1 MWATRRRPWVDRLA
15 SAWLI
20 QRFIDP
26 EARFLWLAAPEDCP
40 ATAVGF
46 DYDGALFSHVGMRVT
61 FEVLVRRFALEAA
74 IPDALGRLIHFL
86 DVGGLST
93 PEAAGWKAFL
103 QGCGKP
109 LRTMTNC
116 WRQPARCSTAY

>member
-1 MWATRRRPWVDRLA
+1 M
-15 SAWLI
+15 
-20 QRFIDP
+20 
-26 EARFLWLAAPEDCP
+26 AAPEDCP

-46 DYDGALFSHVGMRVT
+46 DFDGALFSHAGMRVT

-86 DVGGLST
+86 DAGGVST